1 MMSYKV
7 NNLRESEVTMSHA
20 RTPAGT
26 CYRWNENEEQRSN
39 MKRAVLLDT
48 VPFLWVG
55 GEDDEFGIRAQCWR
69 SSPSWGRRLL
79 GSCLRLGRRRQTSV
93 TSPHSDDWQSEIR
106 TTQQQQQQRLLH
118 PASSPVQTAQR
129 VLDWLKATIT
139 EIVNSFSSHIPVC
152 I

>member
-79 GSCLRLGRRRQTSV
+79 GSCLRLRRRRQTSV

-106 TTQQQQQQRLLH
+106 TTQQQQQQRSNYWGCSTQ
-118 PASSPVQTAQR
+118 PAALYKRPNGYWTGWKPPSQ
-129 VLDWLKATIT
+129 K
-139 EIVNSFSSHIPVC
+139 
-152 I
+152 